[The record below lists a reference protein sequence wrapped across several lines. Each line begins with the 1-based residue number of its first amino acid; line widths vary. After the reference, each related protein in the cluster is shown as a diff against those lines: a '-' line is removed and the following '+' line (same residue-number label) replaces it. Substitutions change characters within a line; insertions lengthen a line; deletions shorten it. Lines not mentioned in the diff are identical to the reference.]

1 MPGNMVTS
9 DFKIVEVVQRKGKFH
24 VLLIL
29 GESRPKLVFTGNEIQ
44 AFNIAKQLAKQYK
57 CLVHYTTDTKVF
69 DTIKPE
75 DEPPL
80 VEG

>member
-1 MPGNMVTS
+1 MS
-9 DFKIVEVVQRKGKFH
+9 DFKIISVVERKGKFH
-24 VLLIL
+24 VLLIM
-29 GESRPKLVFTGNEIQ
+29 GKVRPKLVFTGNKKQ
-44 AFNIAKQLAKQYK
+44 TTNIAKQLAKQYN

-69 DTIKPE
+69 DTVKPE

>member
-1 MPGNMVTS
+1 MS
-9 DFKIVEVVQRKGKFH
+9 DFKIVSVVERKGKFH
-24 VLLIL
+24 VLLIV
-29 GESRPKLVFTGNEIQ
+29 GKGRPKLVFTGNKEQ
-44 AFNIAKQLAKQYK
+44 STNIAKQLAKQYK

-69 DTIKPE
+69 VTVKPE